1 MQYMVK
7 VFTLISLIPFIILSL
22 KGFGFL
28 PVFGF
33 FSDLG
38 ANPIETIIH
47 TTGKWGIRILIIT
60 LLITPIGYYTKHE
73 LCKRLPKPLGLVSLF
88 YILNHFLSY
97 ALIDQ
102 GGDIKVIIVDIIET
116 PYLIVG
122 WAGFLCLLSVG
133 LVSLKKLQTWF
144 NKNRSTISGI
154 VYTAAVLGVWHYY
167 WQTKVIEVEPVLL
180 SILMLLLTG
189 WKFKTSKKKS

>member
-7 VFTLISLIPFIILSL
+7 VFTLISLIPFIILSF
-22 KGFGFL
+22 KGFGF
-28 PVFGF
+28 
-33 FSDLG
+33 FSGLG

-47 TTGKWGIRILIIT
+47 ETGQWGIRTLIVT
-60 LLITPIGYYTKHE
+60 LLITPIGHYMRHE
-73 LCKRLPKPLGLVSLF
+73 LYKKLPKPLGLVSLF
-88 YILNHFLSY
+88 YILIHFLSY

-133 LVSLKKLQTWF
+133 LISFKKLQSWF

-154 VYTAAVLGVWHYY
+154 IYTAAVLGVWHYY
-167 WQTKVIEVEPVLL
+167 WQTKVIELEPVLL
-180 SILMLLLTG
+180 AILMILLTG
-189 WKFKTSKKKS
+189 WKFKTSKNKS

>member
-7 VFTLISLIPFIILSL
+7 LFTLISLTPFIILSL
-22 KGFGFL
+22 KGFGIL
-28 PVFGF
+28 PIFGF

-47 TTGKWGIRILIIT
+47 ATGKWGIRILMIT
-60 LLITPIGYYTKHE
+60 LLIAPIGYYTQHE
-73 LCKRLPKPLGLVSLF
+73 LCKKLPKPLGLVSLF

-133 LVSLKKLQTWF
+133 LISFKKLQPWF

-154 VYTAAVLGVWHYY
+154 IYTAAVLGVWHYY
-167 WQTKVIEVEPVLL
+167 WQTKVIELEPVLL
-180 SILMLLLTG
+180 AILMILLTG
-189 WKFKTSKKKS
+189 WKFKTSKNKS

>member
-1 MQYMVK
+1 
-7 VFTLISLIPFIILSL
+7 
-22 KGFGFL
+22 
-28 PVFGF
+28 
-33 FSDLG
+33 
-38 ANPIETIIH
+38 
-47 TTGKWGIRILIIT
+47 
-60 LLITPIGYYTKHE
+60 
-73 LCKRLPKPLGLVSLF
+73 
-88 YILNHFLSY
+88 
-97 ALIDQ
+97 
-102 GGDIKVIIVDIIET
+102 
-116 PYLIVG
+116 
-122 WAGFLCLLSVG
+122 VG